1 MATSFLEWW
10 HLRMGKSRASHKG
23 GHHAR
28 AQDHRRQHLRLS
40 KMTLVGVL
48 QMSFRRTLPR
58 VDVQVVIVGP

>member
-1 MATSFLEWW
+1 
-10 HLRMGKSRASHKG
+10 MGKGRASHKG
-23 GHHAR
+23 GHAR
-28 AQDHRRQHLRLS
+28 AQDHLRQHLRLS